1 MRKKSATVIIA
12 LLLISLI
19 ALPALAFEPGEATV
33 KADWLNFRD
42 APGMDGN
49 VIGLAPEGTVVEILE
64 DLGDWCLVRWN
75 GTEGY
80 MSARYLVQSLPE
92 ENGEPQPEAPLS
104 AEEPDPEAEEPA
116 PEAEAPDLEAEE
128 PAPSPEEA
136 DAGTRVGVL
145 TGDGVR
151 FRAGP
156 GLDQDVY
163 GHFYV
168 GNRVTVLEKEGDWY
182 KVESGGRIGYVY
194 AQYLQILE
202 KSEPPEAGDFAEAV
216 IATAK
221 ENLDI
226 RYTYGGTSPG
236 TGFDCSGFV
245 YYCFSQNGML
255 LERTAS
261 MQYTM
266 GVYVDKSELIPGDL
280 VFFVSPGT
288 WSIGHVGIYIGDDE
302 FIHASSGQ
310 AKIMVSGLSESYWS
324 SYYYG
329 ARRIGD

>member
-1 MRKKSATVIIA
+1 MRKRIIAIITA
-12 LLLISLI
+12 LLLTSLLT
-19 ALPALAFEPGEATV
+19 LPALAFEPGEATV

-42 APGMDGN
+42 APGMEGG
-49 VIGLAPEGTVVEILE
+49 VIGLAPEGTVVEILA

-75 GTEGY
+75 GVEGY

-92 ENGEPQPEAPLS
+92 VPAEPEAPAPS
-104 AEEPDPEAEEPA
+104 EEPAPAAEEPA
-116 PEAEAPDLEAEE
+116 PPVEE
-128 PAPSPEEA
+128 PAPEPAEEA
-136 DAGTRVGVL
+136 EDSSRIGVL
-145 TGDGVR
+145 TGDAVR

-156 GLDQDVY
+156 GLDEDVY
-163 GHFYV
+163 GYFYI
-168 GNRVTVLEKEGDWY
+168 GNRVTVLEQTGDWY

-194 AQYLQILE
+194 AKYVHILE
-202 KSEPPEAGDFAEAV
+202 KSDPAKAGEPVEASELMAAI
-216 IATAK
+216 IATA
-221 ENLDI
+221 EDNLGI
-226 RYTYGGTSPG
+226 RYCYGGTSPS

-245 YYCFSQNGML
+245 YYCFSQNGIS

-261 MQYTM
+261 GQYTM
-266 GVYVDKSELIPGDL
+266 GAYVDKSELIPGDL

-288 WSIGHVGIYIGDDE
+288 WSIGHVGIYIGDGS

-329 ARRIGD
+329 ARRIEG